1 MKVFAFVI
9 IMFSIC
15 LAQDQGFH
23 DLEPQVIDRQ
33 TLAKQHYSKSA
44 YSVITGILKG
54 AEFPFKKW
62 VVIDTSI
69 VPDGAT
75 VRIPSDVKLYF
86 EPEALL
92 EVNGTLEINAQV
104 SDSFS
109 LSLIPPK
116 DILYKSDNQI
126 LSWNGIKVGPHG
138 RLLLR
143 NVTIKDA
150 WDGIRSEGKCDSLSV
165 ETVNFR
171 NIRNS
176 ALTIKKYSVLL
187 SPDSS
192 FTLHCSLLPPQ
203 QDMVR
208 NQKWLNVLSK
218 TCYITSLLGIIGGS
232 AATIFAYNTDQ
243 KVLSA
248 SIHPEAQP
256 YSDKATRFYSYAKW
270 SFIGSGAFL
279 FSGISFQT
287 INYLNQRE

>member
-1 MKVFAFVI
+1 MKVFECI
-9 IMFSIC
+9 IILFSIC

-23 DLEPQVIDRQ
+23 DLKPQVIDRE

-54 AEFPFKKW
+54 SEFPFKKW
-62 VVIDTSI
+62 VVIDTST
-69 VPDGAT
+69 VPDGAI

-92 EVNGTLEINAQV
+92 EVDGTLEIDAQA

-109 LSLIPPK
+109 LSLIPPD

-165 ETVNFR
+165 ETINFR

-176 ALTIKKYSVLL
+176 ALTIKKHPIKL
-187 SPDSS
+187 SQDSS
-192 FTLHCSLLPPQ
+192 FTLQCSLLPPRP
-203 QDMVR
+203 DVVR
-208 NQKWLNVLSK
+208 NQKWLKVLSG
-218 TCYITSLLGIIGGS
+218 TCFVTSLLGIIGGS
-232 AATIFAYNTDQ
+232 AATYFAYNTDQ
-243 KVLSA
+243 KVLS
-248 SIHPEAQP
+248 SKIHTEAQG
-256 YSDKATRFYSYAKW
+256 YSDKATRFYRYAKW

-279 FSGISFQT
+279 FSGISFKT
-287 INYLNQRE
+287 INYINQRE